1 MPLACISRFSGFR
14 FFIQDPHF
22 DFLVPGRSLG
32 QGFAIVLATALAWSA
47 GWEAR
52 FAAGRT
58 RQAAALFPLDAAGLF
73 RLVVS
78 GSRRVAFSTD
88 PC

>member
-1 MPLACISRFSGFR
+1 MPLPASSGATDSAPY
-14 FFIQDPHF
+14 QDPHF

-32 QGFAIVLATALAWSA
+32 QGFAIVLGVDL
-47 GWEAR
+47 GVERGVEGR
-52 FAAGRT
+52 FAASAT